1 MKKQKIVAGD
11 RLPSKKMSLN
21 HQAKYIRLMGELLD
35 HGFSIQEATEILLK
49 ITPVPHIYLQ
59 QGHRLLQEGHSF
71 YEVLQALGFTQ
82 DKLVQIEL
90 ASAHGNLIQTLN
102 GMAEQFRLVAEFRKE
117 LKKMISYPC
126 LLCLFL
132 LGILVAL
139 RQFILPQLLT
149 SEMVMDTHWGIRFL
163 QSFHWYVLLVLL
175 SVGLLC
181 LFIKIRLLKMDMIQR
196 GEWFSNKPLIG
207 SLFSLYQS
215 SYIALEFGKLFYEGL
230 ELRQIIF
237 CLKETKQGSLIQLLA
252 FRLTKGLESGISLA
266 QQFET
271 YSFLTAEFSQIVL
284 QGEAKGNLGKELL
297 FYSKLAR
304 QHFFQKVNRGLS
316 WIQPVLFLG
325 IASLILLI
333 YAAILLP
340 VYGNIEEALL

>member
-117 LKKMISYPC
+117 LKKMI
-126 LLCLFL
+126 
-132 LGILVAL
+132 
-139 RQFILPQLLT
+139 
-149 SEMVMDTHWGIRFL
+149 M
-163 QSFHWYVLLVLL
+163 
-175 SVGLLC
+175 
-181 LFIKIRLLKMDMIQR
+181 
-196 GEWFSNKPLIG
+196 
-207 SLFSLYQS
+207 
-215 SYIALEFGKLFYEGL
+215 
-230 ELRQIIF
+230 
-237 CLKETKQGSLIQLLA
+237 
-252 FRLTKGLESGISLA
+252 
-266 QQFET
+266 
-271 YSFLTAEFSQIVL
+271 
-284 QGEAKGNLGKELL
+284 
-297 FYSKLAR
+297 
-304 QHFFQKVNRGLS
+304 
-316 WIQPVLFLG
+316 
-325 IASLILLI
+325 
-333 YAAILLP
+333 
-340 VYGNIEEALL
+340 EE

>member
-1 MKKQKIVAGD
+1 MFTVFVF
-11 RLPSKKMSLN
+11 
-21 HQAKYIRLMGELLD
+21 IRDL
-35 HGFSIQEATEILLK
+35 SC
-49 ITPVPHIYLQ
+49 ITPIYFATVINFGN
-59 QGHRLLQEGHSF
+59 GHG
-71 YEVLQALGFTQ
+71 YALGNPIFAVLSLVCSSCFTVCWFIMSVYQ
-82 DKLVQIEL
+82 DQAPK
-90 ASAHGNLIQTLN
+90 N
-102 GMAEQFRLVAEFRKE
+102 GYDSTR
-117 LKKMISYPC
+117 
-126 LLCLFL
+126 
-132 LGILVAL
+132 
-139 RQFILPQLLT
+139 
-149 SEMVMDTHWGIRFL
+149 
-163 QSFHWYVLLVLL
+163 
-175 SVGLLC
+175 
-181 LFIKIRLLKMDMIQR
+181 
-196 GEWFSNKPLIG
+196 EWFSNKPLIG

-340 VYGNIEEALL
+340 VYGNIEEVLL

>member
-1 MKKQKIVAGD
+1 
-11 RLPSKKMSLN
+11 
-21 HQAKYIRLMGELLD
+21 
-35 HGFSIQEATEILLK
+35 
-49 ITPVPHIYLQ
+49 
-59 QGHRLLQEGHSF
+59 
-71 YEVLQALGFTQ
+71 
-82 DKLVQIEL
+82 
-90 ASAHGNLIQTLN
+90 
-102 GMAEQFRLVAEFRKE
+102 
-117 LKKMISYPC
+117 MISYPC

-284 QGEAKGNLGKELL
+284 QGETKGNLGKELL

-333 YAAILLP
+333 YAATLLP
-340 VYGNIEEALL
+340 VYGNIEEVLL